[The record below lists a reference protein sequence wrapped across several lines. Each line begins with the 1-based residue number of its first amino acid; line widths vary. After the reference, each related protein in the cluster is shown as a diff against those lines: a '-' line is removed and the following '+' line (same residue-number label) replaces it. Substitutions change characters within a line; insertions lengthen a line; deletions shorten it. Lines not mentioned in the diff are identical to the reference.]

1 MNEIIMDVFDYAIFI
16 LVMIILE
23 YLNDKLVEYLRE
35 NTKDKKTNRKE

>member
-1 MNEIIMDVFDYAIFI
+1 MNEIVMDVFVCMIFI
-16 LVMIILE
+16 LTMIILE